1 MGARGGQLQLGPGRA
16 PGRQPSSPLPAR
28 PRGARRTAPQLQ
40 LGHGARAADGSSSAT
55 GRAPGRQP
63 SSPLPARPRWRA
75 RRTAP
80 ARAGGARVGRLQLGP
95 ERASDSPSSG
105 RWRAPGR
112 QPSSPLPARPRW
124 RVHVGQLQLGHGGA
138 RGGRLQLGPVARA
151 RSLAVRKPGKR
162 ARPGSTALAAPTAS
176 RTRCHAHGAPPTPHL
191 GVANTWR
198 PRSVRQNGSATARAT
213 SARQARAPPWAL
225 ERGQAGAGG
234 SRERLALLSQGPRG

>member
-80 ARAGGARVGRLQLGP
+80 ARAGGARV
-95 ERASDSPSSG
+95 
-105 RWRAPGR
+105 
-112 QPSSPLPARPRW
+112 
-124 RVHVGQLQLGHGGA
+124 
-138 RGGRLQLGPVARA
+138 GRLQLGPVARA